1 MRRVVV
7 VHENRPPSTVTTQL
21 VGALRAGGVDVA
33 LLRAGERPFSVSEAD
48 VQDTLYVLRHADESA
63 LTIGALLHDA
73 GARTLNPYPAVATC
87 RDKAATAARLAAA
100 GLPVPEGWFV
110 AEPGGIGDLLD
121 GGAVI
126 VKPNR
131 GSKGTGVTV
140 VGNAAELGAVAGN
153 DGPFLV
159 QRYHRPEGLDRKLY
173 RIGDDVFCVGRR
185 FPVATAADKQGALL
199 NVDDKLRR
207 IAIGVGEAIG
217 IDIFGADV
225 VYSGGRP
232 WLVDVSSF
240 PGFKGVPDAGR
251 LLADRIAAAINHDV
265 EVCS

>member
-7 VHENRPPSTVTTQL
+7 VHENRPASTVTTQL
-21 VGALRAGGVDVA
+21 VDALRHRGVDAAIV
-33 LLRAGERPFSVSEAD
+33 RAGERPFSLREAD
-48 VQDTLYVLRHADESA
+48 VEDILYVLRHADEAA

-73 GARTLNPYPAVATC
+73 GATTLNPYPAVATC

-110 AEPGGIGDLLD
+110 AEPGGIADLLD
-121 GGAVI
+121 GGPVI

-131 GSKGTGVTV
+131 GSKGAGVTI
-140 VGNAAELGAVAGN
+140 VGNAADLAAVAGAA
-153 DGPFLV
+153 GTFLV
-159 QRYHRPEGLDRKLY
+159 QRYHRPECLDRKLY
-173 RIGDDVFCVGRR
+173 RIGNDVFCVGRR
-185 FPVATAADKQGALL
+185 FPVVTATDKQGVLL
-199 NVDDKLRR
+199 DVDDELRR
-207 IAIGVGEAIG
+207 IAIGVGEALG

-225 VYSGGRP
+225 VYSDGRP

-251 LLADRIAAAINHDV
+251 LLADRIAAAIDHHV